1 MLVIKRHHP
10 IIEDLGCGDR
20 GLAIVEFGKGDFGI
34 GVDKGLLIALGI
46 APPEPA
52 SVKTEENDYVFERVV
67 KDPLLQPHG
76 ELTQSRSGRVSRRSA
91 PRNRPCAIDRPALR
105 DKVRRLSAGGASH
118 ERTRLCLKF
127 PVSRENTG
135 NFIDSELS
143 SASTR
148 AKKALKSVPYEP
160 IPYAPEQGI
169 FCGLAG
175 N

>member
-105 DKVRRLSAGGASH
+105 DKVRRLSAGGGFGPRSLLETISYSNAVVPQQSTLL
-118 ERTRLCLKF
+118 R
-127 PVSRENTG
+127 
-135 NFIDSELS
+135 
-143 SASTR
+143 ASTAR
-148 AKKALKSVPYEP
+148 SR
-160 IPYAPEQGI
+160 I
-169 FCGLAG
+169 
-175 N
+175 